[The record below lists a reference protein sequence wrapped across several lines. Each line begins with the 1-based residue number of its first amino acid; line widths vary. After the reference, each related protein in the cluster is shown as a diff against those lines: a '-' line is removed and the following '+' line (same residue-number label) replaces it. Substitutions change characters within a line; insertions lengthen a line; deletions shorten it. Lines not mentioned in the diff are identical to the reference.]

1 MRFNRFVIQ
10 KHDTTHAR
18 TILDPRMNELNLCSR
33 LNPRNCLY
41 QIGEISKVSNNA
53 RIATVKKAKQKRE
66 RQNDIQHNS

>member
-18 TILDPRMNELNLCSR
+18 TILDPRMNELIYAVDLT
-33 LNPRNCLY
+33 PVTAY
-41 QIGEISKVSNNA
+41 QIGEINKVSNNA